1 MELIFKKRYEKLSDK
16 EIVVLITDEKK
27 HDEEAVTYLLWDRYS
42 PLLHKLFF
50 DTIKDMEW
58 YDYAVE
64 SLFIYLRGEDGEW
77 HKLSDFE
84 WRSSFGYWFKRTS
97 FRHFLDVRK
106 QLIEDG
112 KFFVYIDDDNPEK
125 PSIQLSD
132 PDIERNRQKAM
143 LMEAIAELEDSDQ
156 RFVVLKRLQGYSSKE
171 IADLMQQSWEK
182 HGIVRMDK
190 GKRVIP
196 TPGYV
201 DVRMQRA
208 KEELRKLIV
217 TID

>member
-1 MELIFKKRYEKLSDK
+1 MQLIFKKKYETLSDK
-16 EIVVLITDEKK
+16 EIIVLITDEKK
-27 HDEEAVTYLLWDRYS
+27 HDEEAATYLLWDRYS
-42 PLLHKLFF
+42 PLLHKLFL
-50 DTIKDMEW
+50 DIIKDMEW

-64 SLFIYLRGEDGEW
+64 SLFIYLRGDDGEW
-77 HKLSDFE
+77 HKLRAFE
-84 WRSSFGYWFKRTS
+84 WRCSFGYWFKRTS
-97 FRHFLDVRK
+97 YRHFLDVRK

-112 KFFVYIDDDNPEK
+112 EILVSIDDDDPEK
-125 PSIQLSD
+125 PTVQLSD
-132 PDIERNRQKAM
+132 PDFERNLQKTM
-143 LMEAIAELEDSDQ
+143 LMEAIAMLEDPDQ

-171 IADLMQQSWEK
+171 IADLMRQSWDK

-208 KEELRKLIV
+208 KVELRKLIV

>member
-27 HDEEAVTYLLWDRYS
+27 HDEEAATYLLWDRYS
-42 PLLHKLFF
+42 PLLHKLFL
-50 DTIKDMEW
+50 DIIKDMEW

-64 SLFIYLRGEDGEW
+64 SLFVYLRGEDGSW
-77 HKLSDFE
+77 HKLSAFE

-112 KFFVYIDDDNPEK
+112 EITVSIDDEETEK

-143 LMEAIAELEDSDQ
+143 LMEAIAKLEDPDQ

-171 IADLMQQSWEK
+171 IAELMQQSWDK

>member
-1 MELIFKKRYEKLSDK
+1 
-16 EIVVLITDEKK
+16 
-27 HDEEAVTYLLWDRYS
+27 
-42 PLLHKLFF
+42 
-50 DTIKDMEW
+50 
-58 YDYAVE
+58 
-64 SLFIYLRGEDGEW
+64 
-77 HKLSDFE
+77 
-84 WRSSFGYWFKRTS
+84 
-97 FRHFLDVRK
+97 
-106 QLIEDG
+106 
-112 KFFVYIDDDNPEK
+112 
-125 PSIQLSD
+125 
-132 PDIERNRQKAM
+132 M
-143 LMEAIAELEDSDQ
+143 LMEAIAKLEDPDQ

-171 IADLMQQSWEK
+171 IAELMQQSWDK